1 VNKAVSII
9 CEKIW
14 IAIFKFIFK
23 MVLNVYIHGL
33 NICYLLIDRNDCS
46 TFTCFQKFGIILTCE
61 KNGLV
66 KMG

>member
-1 VNKAVSII
+1 
-9 CEKIW
+9 
-14 IAIFKFIFK
+14 